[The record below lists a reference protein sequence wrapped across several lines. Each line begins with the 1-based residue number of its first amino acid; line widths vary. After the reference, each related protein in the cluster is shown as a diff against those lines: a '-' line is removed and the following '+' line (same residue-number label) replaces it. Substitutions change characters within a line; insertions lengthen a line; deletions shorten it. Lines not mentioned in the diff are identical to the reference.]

1 MKKFQ
6 NKYRIDSIRI
16 KTWNYAWN
24 AAYFITIC
32 TRNRNPFFG
41 KFVDGQM
48 AMSIP
53 GKIAYACWAEIPE
66 QFDFIELDEF
76 VLMPNHVHGII
87 IINHEKTERRDAI
100 NRVSTAKNDGQM
112 ATNRA
117 DKTGGITGENNPMLQ
132 KNLSRV
138 IRWFKGRVTYE
149 SRKIFPDFAWQA
161 RFYDHIVR
169 DDTELNRIRL
179 YIRQNPQKW
188 LFDRQNP
195 DFSPRVG
202 ESNAPYAQEPWV
214 V

>member
-1 MKKFQ
+1 
-6 NKYRIDSIRI
+6 
-16 KTWNYAWN
+16 
-24 AAYFITIC
+24 
-32 TRNRNPFFG
+32 
-41 KFVDGQM
+41 M